1 MTTPV
6 TTRYLLRLSRLL
18 SAGAAVTALVLSVSS
33 SAAFADPTLD
43 EQIDTAS
50 HDLEVVVEQYNK
62 AAEELDTVNERAG
75 QVKDALVPLRE
86 MMDANA
92 DGLSQ
97 IAAHYFETGGLS
109 QLNAMLTGHAD
120 DLADRLTTLD
130 FLAWQEDREL
140 TGLLETKTALES
152 EQTTLGGL
160 REEKER
166 LEKELAEKRAT
177 IEAELA
183 RLTQLR
189 DGVSFGYNDGRT
201 YTLGSL
207 PAGGGGA
214 EAVRYAHGAIG
225 TPYQWGGSSPG
236 GYDCSGL
243 TSASWSSVGVSLPH
257 NAAMQYDA
265 VRKVD
270 RGALKPGDLV
280 FYYNDIHHVAIY
292 AGEGMIIHAPEA
304 GQNVRVSPVD
314 SMPVYGFGRP

>member
-18 SAGAAVTALVLSVSS
+18 CAGAAVTALALSVSS
-33 SAAFADPTLD
+33 AAAYADPTLD

-62 AAEELDTVNERAG
+62 VAEELDAVIERSG

-86 MMDANA
+86 MMAANA
-92 DGLSQ
+92 DGLSE
-97 IAAHYFETGGLS
+97 IATHYFQTGGLS
-109 QLNAMLTGHAD
+109 QLNAMFSGHAD
-120 DLADRLTTLD
+120 DLAERLTTLD

-140 TGLLETKTALES
+140 TGLLETRTALES
-152 EQTTLGGL
+152 EQSTLGEL

-166 LEKELAEKRAT
+166 LEKELAEKRTT
-177 IEAELA
+177 IETELA

-189 DGVSFGYNDGRT
+189 DGVAFGRNTGT

-243 TSASWSSVGVSLPH
+243 TSAAWSSVGVGLPH

-304 GQNVRVSPVD
+304 GQTVRVSPVD